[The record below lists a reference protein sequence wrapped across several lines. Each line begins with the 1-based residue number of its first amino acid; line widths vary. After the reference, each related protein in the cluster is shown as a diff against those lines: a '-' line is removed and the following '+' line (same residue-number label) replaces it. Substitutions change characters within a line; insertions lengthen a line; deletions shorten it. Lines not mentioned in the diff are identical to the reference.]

1 MSPEPSY
8 SRAVRSGLM
17 VALLVVFFFSSRIAR
32 WLPQSTAFV
41 VVFVCAALS
50 LAVWMS
56 GIAGQRGAAEREIY
70 LHAVRRLAAWV
81 RPKRRRG

>member
-1 MSPEPSY
+1 
-8 SRAVRSGLM
+8 
-17 VALLVVFFFSSRIAR
+17 
-32 WLPQSTAFV
+32 LPQSTAFV